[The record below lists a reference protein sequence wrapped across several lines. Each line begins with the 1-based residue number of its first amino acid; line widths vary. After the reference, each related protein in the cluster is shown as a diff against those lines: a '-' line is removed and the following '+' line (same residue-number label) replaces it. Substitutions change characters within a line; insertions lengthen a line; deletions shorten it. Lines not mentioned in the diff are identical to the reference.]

1 MGWWPCALAARAA
14 DSAVQAARKMGRVLC
29 LLMSTKWD
37 VERGVVWCGNAWW
50 AGGVWDVR
58 VWHGWVWH
66 GCVCVW
72 HGWVWHGWVA
82 CVGGEKMPAAHSW
95 HTATAVGNKQCF
107 LHFCVA
113 WVCSEQISAAYFD
126 GLTPPRGK

>member
-1 MGWWPCALAARAA
+1 M
-14 DSAVQAARKMGRVLC
+14 
-29 LLMSTKWD
+29 
-37 VERGVVWCGNAWW
+37 GVVWCGNGGW
-50 AGGVWDVR
+50 AGGCVGCEG
-58 VWHGWVWH
+58 GWV
-66 GCVCVW
+66 GVA
-72 HGWVWHGWVA
+72 WVGVA

-95 HTATAVGNKQCF
+95 HTATAVGNKQCV